1 MADVAFIG
9 RGGSASQQ
17 KGRGWRPRRSP
28 KPPAGPLSFQAFPLS
43 LEPQCILG
51 SEGGNPKI
59 AQMTPEARR
68 AMALLMMAGTILAA
82 IGAALATWGWIMD
95 TVAP

>member
-1 MADVAFIG
+1 MANVTFLG
-9 RGGSASQQ
+9 RGGSPTSKKPRQAASSISQTP
-17 KGRGWRPRRSP
+17 GGAAFIS
-28 KPPAGPLSFQAFPLS
+28 GLSAL